1 MGRTADDHLARG
13 FPPTRHSALAA
24 IRAGDEE
31 ERRRGLSALAEAY
44 WRPVYGY
51 LRLHWRKPHEEA
63 ADLAQ
68 EFFAH
73 LLEADLLSRFD
84 PARARLRTFLRI
96 CVDRIAAG
104 EIRAAR
110 RLKRGGGEPAI
121 AFDFDG
127 ARAEIEKQ
135 AGEAEAPDVLF
146 EREWARG
153 LFAAALERLRELCAR
168 EGKSQH
174 FALLEQ
180 HDLGLEAEPPS
191 YAELAR
197 RFGIATTDV
206 TNRLAWARRRLRE
219 VLLDLLRECTSSESE
234 LREEARALLGLTGP

>member
-1 MGRTADDHLARG
+1 MAHSADERLARG

-24 IRAGDEE
+24 IRGGSEE
-31 ERRRGLSALAEAY
+31 DRRRALDAVAEAY

-63 ADLAQ
+63 AELAQ

-73 LLEADLLSRFD
+73 LLEKDLLSRFD
-84 PARARLRTFLRI
+84 PARARLRTFLRTCI
-96 CVDRIAAG
+96 DRLAAG
-104 EIRAAR
+104 EGRAAR
-110 RLKRGGGEPAI
+110 RLKRGGGAAAV
-121 AFDFDG
+121 AFDFEG
-127 ARAEIEKQ
+127 ARAEVEKA
-135 AGEAEAPDVLF
+135 AGAAEAPDVLF

-153 LFAAALERLRELCAR
+153 LFAAALERLRDRCAR

-174 FALLEQ
+174 FALLEE
-180 HDLGLEAEPPS
+180 HDLGAEAVPS
-191 YAELAR
+191 YADLAR

-219 VLLDLLRECTSSESE
+219 ELLDLLRECTASESE
-234 LREEARALLGLTGP
+234 LREEARALLGLGEP